1 MNNQQG
7 EDKEKG
13 FNLFRFLFIATI
25 VCTSIAALGIT
36 GAIAYEKT
44 PSYSEMGIMLGY
56 ELELKNWHYAL
67 LILTIW
73 SRK

>member
-1 MNNQQG
+1 MSNQQG
-7 EDKEKG
+7 EDTGKK
-13 FNLFRFLFIATI
+13 FDLFRFLFIATI
-25 VCTSIAALGIT
+25 VCASIAALGLT
-36 GAIAYEKT
+36 GSIVYEDT
-44 PSYSEMGIMLGY
+44 PTYAEVGVMLGY